1 MLAEAYILLQRP
13 ATYNNPMNA
22 WLTEGF
28 VQGNQQAN
36 LLHLYWACVKGQA
49 HSMLLCRIPHS
60 HSLGRILQG
69 LNQGEWNERTEIS
82 MLVNNLHVAREC
94 SLFSGDFQ
102 AKQCDCCY
110 GGRRVLILFSVIIS
124 YPEALAGDSPQP
136 QPWKVSLVSAVS
148 KQIIACI
155 SGLPEAC

>member
-1 MLAEAYILLQRP
+1 
-13 ATYNNPMNA
+13 
-22 WLTEGF
+22 
-28 VQGNQQAN
+28 
-36 LLHLYWACVKGQA
+36 
-49 HSMLLCRIPHS
+49 
-60 HSLGRILQG
+60 
-69 LNQGEWNERTEIS
+69 

-136 QPWKVSLVSAVS
+136 QP
-148 KQIIACI
+148 
-155 SGLPEAC
+155 